1 MKKTKS
7 AGAIVLNKENRVLVV
22 NQNGNSW
29 SLPKGHIDENETAI
43 EACKREIF
51 EESGISNLMFI
62 KDLGKYKRHKIG
74 LKGGDDKSELKIIYM
89 FLFKTEELKLNPVDM
104 TIRSAVWI
112 DPGKVAEILTHKK
125 DKKFFEK
132 YKHYIIK
139 KKKSEEEVN

>member
-7 AGAIVLNKENRVLVV
+7 AGAIVLNRDNKVLVV

-29 SLPKGHIDENETAI
+29 SLPKGHIEDNETEI

-51 EESGISNLMFI
+51 EESGISDVMFI

-74 LKGGDDKSELKIIYM
+74 LTGGDDKSELKIIYM
-89 FLFKTEELKLNPVDM
+89 YLFKTEEFNLKPLDM
-104 TIRSAVWI
+104 NIRSAVWI
-112 DPGKVAEILTHKK
+112 DPDKVAELLTHKK

-132 YKHYIIK
+132 YRHFIIK
-139 KKKSEEEVN
+139 KKKSDEEVS